1 MTNRRRVVIVG
12 ASIAGITSA
21 ETLRFEGFD
30 GEILILGDEPHLPY
44 SRPPLSK
51 QVLLDAWESER
62 TVIKTQ
68 QELDHLGI
76 EFRGSSA
83 AISLNLKERT
93 VFTADG
99 AEKYDDLIIATGAR
113 ARRIGGAVGIRTLRT
128 IDDALS
134 LRKDFSNAKHVVVIG
149 AGVLG
154 SEIASAGRALGADVT
169 LIGNTG
175 KISFGSIGNAL
186 SSQIQDLHREHR
198 VALQLGVNIIDINK
212 VDENTHL
219 TFDNGE
225 TVGGDIVVAA
235 IGAIACVEWLQGSGL
250 EIADGIVCDEKGQAA
265 EGVYAIGD
273 VAAWLDPTT
282 GKATRVEHQTNAIEQ
297 AMSVAA
303 TIVDGRKSVAPVP
316 FFWSDIHGV
325 SIKAYGWFD
334 GQSLNELD
342 STSEKGILFASQK
355 DGQTNGVISWNLA
368 PTAFRKSRSLVDE
381 SVKHRNSKLLIE
393 EQR

>member
-1 MTNRRRVVIVG
+1 
-12 ASIAGITSA
+12 
-21 ETLRFEGFD
+21 LD
-30 GEILILGDEPHLPY
+30 GWKP
-44 SRPPLSK
+44 
-51 QVLLDAWESER
+51 ER
-62 TVIKTQ
+62 TIIKTQ

-83 AISLNLKERT
+83 ARALNLKERT
-93 VFTADG
+93 VITADG
-99 AEKYDDLIIATGAR
+99 VENYDDLIIATGAR
-113 ARRIGGAVGIRTLRT
+113 ARRLGVDMGIRTLRT

-134 LRKDFSNAKHVVVIG
+134 LRKDFSNAKRVVVIG

-169 LIGNTG
+169 LVGNTG
-175 KISFGSIGNAL
+175 EISFGSIGNAL

-198 VALQLGVNIIDINK
+198 VALQLNVNITDINK
-212 VDENTHL
+212 ENGITHL
-219 TFDNGE
+219 TFDNGQ
-225 TVGGDIVVAA
+225 TTSGAVVVAA
-235 IGAIACVEWLQGSGL
+235 IGAIACVEWLQDSDL
-250 EIADGIVCDEKGQAA
+250 EIADGVVCDAKGEAA
-265 EGVYAIGD
+265 AGVYAIGD
-273 VAAWLDPTT
+273 VAAWRDPTT

-303 TIVDGRKSVAPVP
+303 TIVDGRESVAPVP

-342 STSEKGILFASQK
+342 STSEKGTLFASQK
-355 DGQTNGVISWNLA
+355 DGQTNGVISWDLA
-368 PTAFRKSRSLVDE
+368 ASAFKKSRSLVDE
-381 SVKHRNSKLLIE
+381 SITHRNSELLIE